1 MRFLLSGY
9 YGFGNAG
16 DEAVLASLL
25 QGLRQRFPQA
35 ELCVLSSA
43 PEATS
48 NLYGVEAVQRWSV
61 AEVWRALGRSDL
73 LIQGGGS
80 LLQDATSKV
89 SPVYYLGI
97 LRMARLRRVPSVI
110 FAQGF
115 GPLNTSVLRRWA
127 ASEFR
132 HAAAVTLRDAAS
144 VEQVR
149 GLAVTSP
156 EPTLV
161 GDPAVLLEPDLEEA
175 RTSLREAEVD
185 LAGGYVLLTLRQ
197 WPQTEQV
204 VEACG
209 ELVRHLRKAHGLET
223 VLVPFQEPD
232 DLAPLQG
239 VLSANPDA
247 HLLTGLRHPQ
257 HFVGLV
263 SLARLAVCM
272 RLHGI
277 IFAAG
282 QQVPAVGLSYDP
294 KLDAFAARAGQ
305 PVLACESCTGD
316 ALRAAVDL
324 ALTQAQTEASNR
336 AAVATEVRNA
346 AETAF
351 DVLAEV
357 VKGLH

>member
-25 QGLRQRFPQA
+25 QGLRQRFPEA

-43 PEATS
+43 PGTTS
-48 NLYGVEAVQRWSV
+48 NLYGVEAAQRWSV

-132 HAAAVTLRDAAS
+132 RAAAVTLRDAAS

-149 GLAVTSP
+149 SLPVTSP

-161 GDPAVLLEPDLEEA
+161 GDPAVLLEPDLDAA

-185 LAGGYVLLTLRQ
+185 LSAGYALLTLRQ

-209 ELVRHLRKAHGLET
+209 QLVRHLHNAHGLET
-223 VLVPFQEPD
+223 VLVPFQEPE
-232 DLAPLQG
+232 DLAPLQQ
-239 VLSANPDA
+239 VVSASPGA
-247 HLLTGLRHPQ
+247 HLLTGLGRPQ

-282 QQVPAVGLSYDP
+282 QQVPAIGLSYDP

-305 PVLACESCTGD
+305 PVLACGSCTGD
-316 ALRAAVDL
+316 ALCAVVDS
-324 ALTQAQTEASNR
+324 ALTQAQTKAADR
-336 AAVATEVRNA
+336 AVAAAEVRSA

-351 DVLAEV
+351 EVLAEV
-357 VKGLH
+357 VKGLR